1 MVSLRPYTADD
12 VAFARG
18 HLYGPHA
25 GELQWF
31 GYSSPRLQA
40 DFEANGLLTADGGR
54 LVVDEGG
61 EPVGSVQWFKDS
73 WGPPRTSWCWEIGI
87 VLRAEVRGRGLGTQ
101 AQVLLRDYLFA
112 HTQAQ
117 RIQASTDVENHAEQR
132 ALEKAG
138 FLREGR
144 LRSAQ
149 WRAGTWHDQLLYARV
164 RGDH

>member
-12 VAFARG
+12 VAFARA

-25 GELQWF
+25 GDLQWF

-40 DFEANGLLTADGGR
+40 DFEANGLLTPDGGR

-87 VLRAEVRGRGLGTQ
+87 VLRADARGRGLGTQ
-101 AQVLLRDYLFA
+101 GQVLLRDYLFA
-112 HTQAQ
+112 HTQA
-117 RIQASTDVENHAEQR
+117 STDVENLAEQR

-138 FLREGR
+138 FMREGR

-164 RGDH
+164 RGDQ